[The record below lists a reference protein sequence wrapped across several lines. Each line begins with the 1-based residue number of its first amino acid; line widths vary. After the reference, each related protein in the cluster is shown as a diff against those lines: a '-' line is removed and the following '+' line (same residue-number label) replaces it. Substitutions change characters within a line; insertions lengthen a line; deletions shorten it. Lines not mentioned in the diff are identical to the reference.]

1 MSATTLLADRFEEH
15 RPHMKAVAYRRL
27 GSLSEAED
35 AVQQAWLRLDR
46 SDPTR
51 SRTWAGGSRLWSPAS
66 ASTCCARAA
75 SGPRTSSTRTCP
87 IRS

>member
-1 MSATTLLADRFEEH
+1 MSATALLADRFEEH
-15 RPHMKAVAYRRL
+15 RAHVKAVAYRLL

-46 SDPTR
+46 SDPDEIEN
-51 SRTWAGGSRLWSPAS
+51 WAGGSRPWSPAS

-75 SGPRTSSTRTCP
+75 SGPRTTSTRTCP